1 VQLKTRLVQITD
13 YPTRKHMYVLMS
25 GWGLGIS
32 KAKQRAIFPFYPSTS
47 ISMMFNIT
55 IYF

>member
-13 YPTRKHMYVLMS
+13 YPTRKHMYVLLS

-32 KAKQRAIFPFYPSTS
+32 KAKQRALFPFYPSTS